1 MWCLIMASKAL
12 IHINLWMKYGPF
24 IEKALKQSVNKNK
37 IKKNHALQM
46 LKKIASDN
54 KSTQL

>member
-1 MWCLIMASKAL
+1 MASKAL

-24 IEKALKQSVNKNK
+24 IEKALKQNK

-46 LKKIASDN
+46 LKKITSDN
-54 KSTQL
+54 KLTQL

>member
-1 MWCLIMASKAL
+1 MASKAL

-46 LKKIASDN
+46 LKKITSDN
-54 KSTQL
+54 KLTQL